1 MQRRTIIAGAIVAGV
16 LLIAGIAVV
25 VAPDLTDVEAPTTPE
40 ATVATA
46 GQPDCLTDDA
56 GACLRLPTVTGVDL
70 DNDTISLPS
79 AFATEYV
86 LVIMPFDRDQQV
98 LAADWLPTFQEL
110 AAAFD
115 NLSYVSIAAL
125 PDLNAFGRTGVIVGM
140 SAGVRDQTVRDATA
154 ILFLEDQQAFL
165 DALAVDSTEQM
176 QAFIMGQDGTLYWR
190 TTGTYTPSQGDDL
203 RDAWTFFVTP

>member
-1 MQRRTIIAGAIVAGV
+1 MQGRTIIAGAIVVGV
-16 LLIAGIAVV
+16 LLLAGIAVV
-25 VAPDLTDVEAPTTPE
+25 VAPDLTEIDAPTTTE
-40 ATVATA
+40 ATLATA

-70 DNDTISLPS
+70 DNDPVSLPS
-79 AFATEYV
+79 AFTTEYV

-98 LAADWLPTFQEL
+98 LAADWLPTFQDL
-110 AAAFD
+110 AATFD
-115 NLSYVSIAAL
+115 NLSYASIAAL

-154 ILFLEDQQAFL
+154 ILFLDDQQAFL
-165 DALAVDSTEQM
+165 DALAVDNNGQM

-190 TTGTYTPSQGDDL
+190 ATGTYTPDQGDDL
-203 RDAWTFFVTP
+203 RDAWAFFVTP